1 MKWISNTVGIALT
14 TTMHSI
20 AGKIDDPVL
29 MELAMS
35 MTHTS
40 QL

>member
-1 MKWISNTVGIALT
+1 MKWIPGTVCIALT

-20 AGKIDDPVL
+20 AEKIDDPVL

-40 QL
+40 